1 MSKPLIAIVGAT
13 ASGKSS
19 LALKLAESF
28 NGEIVSADSWVV
40 RSSVD
45 IGSAKPTTAE
55 LGRIKHHLIDIIK
68 PDQDFSAALYKQLS
82 LNAIETIHKKGKLPF
97 LVGGTGL
104 YIDAVLYDY
113 SFLPSAGINIRKE
126 LNNKTL
132 NELHGIAK
140 SRNLSLEAI
149 DRQNKR
155 RVIRL
160 IETNGSIATRREL
173 RDNCLIIGIKTTKEQ
188 LNENIKIR
196 VKEMITK
203 GLEKEV
209 ASLYLKYGWDCE
221 ALKGIGYQEWKLY
234 FEGIQSMEQTEARI
248 IKDTQMLAKRQD
260 TWFKRNKSIHWIDN
274 PSNFSKVEEIITTF
288 LNKNIF
294 L

>member
-1 MSKPLIAIVGAT
+1 
-13 ASGKSS
+13 
-19 LALKLAESF
+19 
-28 NGEIVSADSWVV
+28 
-40 RSSVD
+40 
-45 IGSAKPTTAE
+45 
-55 LGRIKHHLIDIIK
+55 
-68 PDQDFSAALYKQLS
+68 
-82 LNAIETIHKKGKLPF
+82 
-97 LVGGTGL
+97 
-104 YIDAVLYDY
+104 
-113 SFLPSAGINIRKE
+113 
-126 LNNKTL
+126 
-132 NELHGIAK
+132 
-140 SRNLSLEAI
+140 
-149 DRQNKR
+149 
-155 RVIRL
+155 
-160 IETNGSIATRREL
+160 
-173 RDNCLIIGIKTTKEQ
+173 
-188 LNENIKIR
+188 
-196 VKEMITK
+196 MITK